1 MIRISYAELDAPA
14 GPLGVA
20 WRDDTVLAIDFGA
33 SRTRVQAMMARRFG
47 SSAADKPGAGK
58 FGAGKPRAGQ
68 ASPAPAT
75 LVDTPL
81 SDGPAAVLVDYFEG
95 DLHALDE
102 VAADPGGTPFQ
113 ASVWRLIREIPV
125 GETRSYG
132 ELAQALRG
140 TPGASRAVGR
150 ANGQNPI
157 PLIIPCHRVIGA
169 DGTLTGFGGGMAW
182 KAWLLGHEG
191 VPVQESLV

>member
-1 MIRISYAELDAPA
+1 MTRISYAELDAPA

-20 WRDDTVLAIDFGA
+20 WRDDTVLAVDFGG
-33 SRTRVQAMMARRFG
+33 SRTRVQAMMTRRFG
-47 SSAADKPGAGK
+47 NAG
-58 FGAGKPRAGQ
+58 GGKRGPHEG
-68 ASPAPAT
+68 AT
-75 LVDTPL
+75 LVDASL
-81 SDGPAAVLVDYFEG
+81 EDGPGAALVDYFAG
-95 DLHALDE
+95 DLHALDD

-113 ASVWRLIREIPV
+113 ASVWRLLREIPV

>member
-1 MIRISYAELDAPA
+1 MTQISYAELD
-14 GPLGVA
+14 GPEGRLGVA
-20 WRDDTVLAIDFGA
+20 WREDTILAIDFGA
-33 SRTRVQAMMARRFG
+33 SRGRVASLMGRRFG
-47 SSAADKPGAGK
+47 EVM
-58 FGAGKPRAGQ
+58 
-68 ASPAPAT
+68 

-81 SDGPAAVLVDYFEG
+81 ADGPGAALGDYFAG
-95 DLHALDE
+95 DLHALDG

-113 ASVWRLIREIPV
+113 ASVWRLLREIPV

-157 PLIIPCHRVIGA
+157 PLVIPCHRVIGA

-191 VPVQESLV
+191 VPIQGSLV